1 MQKVVAEALTEGG
14 TEGDGEVVLLAKGDE
29 SVAVESAS
37 SDATPDP
44 WINTTP
50 EEAAAEKEEAAAE
63 KEEAAA
69 EKPAAGDPEASTQA
83 DESKVKKVPTRLVR
97 SKSLVEHTA
106 DATFNA
112 FKVAAAVGVAGLT
125 LLWWRSDKYAVYKG
139 DTVYS
144 LTRDHV
150 MVQPGEPHY
159 EELLRLNP
167 HLSRRKG
174 TIDKIFEGET
184 IRLPRRQRVSTLLR
198 MLKRRRDVIR
208 HGTVDG
214 EDNVDNVGASSQSN
228 SDSRSKKEER
238 GRNVAWWRAAWSLAR

>member
-1 MQKVVAEALTEGG
+1 M
-14 TEGDGEVVLLAKGDE
+14 
-29 SVAVESAS
+29 
-37 SDATPDP
+37 
-44 WINTTP
+44 
-50 EEAAAEKEEAAAE
+50 
-63 KEEAAA
+63 
-69 EKPAAGDPEASTQA
+69 
-83 DESKVKKVPTRLVR
+83 KKVPTRLVR

-159 EELLRLNP
+159 EELLRLTP